1 MKKALL
7 ILLLAG
13 GCRQNVP
20 LPASIPPPDLASP
33 IYFCPPSE
41 PASGTYAC
49 DPSAIPNCAFP
60 SLEVTC
66 TCDPLPGGGYALFCP
81 VADLGYD

>member
-1 MKKALL
+1 MKKSWLL
-7 ILLLAG
+7 LLLLAG

-20 LPASIPPPDLASP
+20 LPAYIPPPDLASA
-33 IYFCPPSE
+33 IYFCPATE

-49 DPSAIPNCAFP
+49 DPAAIPSCSFP

-66 TCDPLPGGGYALFCP
+66 ACDALPDGSGYALFCP
-81 VADLGYD
+81 VEDAG